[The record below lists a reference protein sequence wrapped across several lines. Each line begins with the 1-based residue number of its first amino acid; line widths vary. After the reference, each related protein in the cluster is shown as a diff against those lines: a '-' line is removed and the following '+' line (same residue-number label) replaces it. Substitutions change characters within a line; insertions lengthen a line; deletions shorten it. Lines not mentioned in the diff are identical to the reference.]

1 LRAQRKQRGN
11 RKTFERHEHVLPTA
25 AASTRRDAAL
35 VTFRSVPPFEDRSM
49 PLQNRVTPFGEI
61 LALPGRGLLVGNRGI
76 LHDDHRRIVRLSQC
90 RRWIACTL
98 EFRGIRRTVMT
109 PHTWT
114 ELFFLDEATAFSAG
128 HRPCAECR
136 RPHYNRYKALW
147 QRVHGGAANAA
158 AIDRRLQADRGN
170 VRRKRTY
177 AANLQE
183 LPDGTFIAVNGK
195 ALLVW
200 DAHLYTWSDAG
211 YTTRRPRQRM
221 RDVEVLT
228 PRCTV
233 EILAAG
239 YRPLVHPSVKHE

>member
-1 LRAQRKQRGN
+1 
-11 RKTFERHEHVLPTA
+11 
-25 AASTRRDAAL
+25 
-35 VTFRSVPPFEDRSM
+35 M

-61 LALPGRGLLVGNRGI
+61 LALPGRGLLCGNRGI
-76 LHDDHRRIVRLSQC
+76 LHDDHRRIVRFSQC
-90 RRWIACTL
+90 RRWIACAL
-98 EFRGIRRTVMT
+98 EYREIRRTPMT

-136 RPHYNRYKALW
+136 RADYNRYKAMW
-147 QRVHGGAANAA
+147 EGVHGDPVSADV
-158 AIDRRLQADRGN
+158 IDRRLQADRGG

-177 AANLQE
+177 EANLQD
-183 LPDGTFIAVNGK
+183 LPDGTFVALNGD

-211 YTTRRPRQRM
+211 YTTRRPRQRT

-228 PRCTV
+228 PHCTV
-233 EILAAG
+233 AILAAG
-239 YRPLVHPSVKHE
+239 YRPLVHPSASPLLRPSSDR